1 MGTHNGRVW
10 VRLLSMLVVA
20 LGAGAAAA
28 SDWMY
33 YGGDAGGGRFS
44 SLAQINRDTVGE
56 LELAWSF
63 RTGVMAE
70 HADMSPLVAFHATP
84 VLLPAEAG
92 GHLVVCTPI
101 NWIIALD
108 PATGEERWRFD
119 PEIELTRFAGRFNCR
134 GTTPWRDP
142 EASLGQA
149 CAWRLFMGTVDRRI
163 VAIDAA
169 SGKPCEDF
177 GEQGIVDVN
186 PHVIAIG
193 PGELD
198 TALQFVSPPAV
209 IDGVLV
215 VGSTNNAKFR
225 NSTAPSGMVRAFD
238 ARSGT
243 PRWNFDT
250 LVRVPTAKLD
260 ATPAH
265 VGGANAWSMLSMD
278 RERGLVFVP
287 TASPSPDFF
296 GVRRPGDNR
305 YANSVIALR
314 AATGEVAWH
323 QQLVHHD
330 VWDYD
335 IPAQPMLVDITRDGQ
350 TTPVVIQLTKMGM
363 VFTFH
368 RETGEPF
375 FAIEE
380 RPVPQDGMP
389 GEDLSPTQPF
399 PVKPPPLIPQG
410 ISPDDAWG
418 FTYRDRRACRKSIE
432 SARHG
437 SMYQPPSLQGTVFN
451 PGSSGGM
458 NWGGGAFDPTRNLL
472 ITPVSRLAFY
482 VRFVPLADVSPEDA
496 ASPMAGFPFGPPGP
510 VSGIDYA
517 LQQRPLMS
525 PSFSP
530 CTAPPWSQLVAVD
543 MAKGEIQWKVPLG
556 VLDKLMPFPLPLR
569 LGTPVAG
576 GPIVTAGGLI
586 FMGATLDERFRA
598 FDRDTGEELWQVAT
612 PTTAN
617 ATPMTYMAD
626 GRQFVVIAAG
636 GHMFQY
642 AHGVSDY
649 LLAFALPAE

>member
-1 MGTHNGRVW
+1 MGNQIW
-10 VRLLSMLVVA
+10 PKWAWLLPMLVIV
-20 LGAGAAAA
+20 LGSGASAA

-33 YGGDAGGGRFS
+33 YGGDEGGGRYS
-44 SLAQINRDTVGE
+44 PLDQINRDTVGD
-56 LELAWSF
+56 LQLAWSF
-63 RTGVMAE
+63 RTGIMAQ
-70 HADMSPLVAFHATP
+70 HADLVPLVAFHATP
-84 VLLPAEAG
+84 VLLPEEAG
-92 GHLVVCTPI
+92 GHLVLCTPI
-101 NWIIALD
+101 NWVIALD
-108 PATGEERWRFD
+108 PATGAERWRFD
-119 PEIELTRFAGRFNCR
+119 PEINLSSFTGRFNCR
-134 GTTPWRDP
+134 GITPWHDSD
-142 EASLGQA
+142 ATFGQA
-149 CAWRLFMGTVDRRI
+149 CAWRLFMGTNDRRI
-163 VAIDAA
+163 VALDAA

-177 GEQGIVDVN
+177 GQQGIVDVN
-186 PHVIAIG
+186 PHVKSIG

-209 IDGVLV
+209 IRGVVV

-225 NSTAPSGMVRAFD
+225 NSTAPSGMIRAFD
-238 ARSGT
+238 ARTGAPSWT
-243 PRWNFDT
+243 FDT
-250 LVRVPTAKLD
+250 LVRASTPGLD

-278 RERGLVFVP
+278 SKRGLIFVP

-314 AATGEVAWH
+314 AATGKVAWH

-335 IPAQPMLVDITRDGQ
+335 VPAQPMLVDITHDGQ
-350 TTPVVIQLTKMGM
+350 SIPVVIQLTKMGM
-363 VFTFH
+363 VFVFD

-375 FAIEE
+375 FAVEE
-380 RPVPQDGMP
+380 RQVPQDGMP
-389 GEDLSPTQPF
+389 GERLSPTQPF
-399 PVKPPPLIPQG
+399 PVKPPPLVPQG
-410 ISPDDAWG
+410 LTPDDAWG
-418 FTYRDRRACRKSIE
+418 FTFRDRSACRKAIA

-437 SMYQPPSLQGTVFN
+437 DMYTPPTLQGTVFN

-472 ITPVSRLAFY
+472 ITPVSRLAFF
-482 VRFVPLADVSPEDA
+482 VRFVPLANVSEADA
-496 ASPMAGFPFGPPGP
+496 SSRMAGFPFGPPGP
-510 VSGIDYA
+510 VTGIEYA

-525 PSFSP
+525 PSFAP

-543 MAKGEIQWKVPLG
+543 MVKGEIRWKVPLG
-556 VLDKLMPFPLPLR
+556 VLDKLMPFPLPLKF
-569 LGTPVAG
+569 GTPFAG

-586 FMGATLDERFRA
+586 FIGATVDERFRA
-598 FDRDTGEELWQVAT
+598 FDRETGAELWQVAM

-626 GRQFVVIAAG
+626 GRQFVVVAAG

-642 AHGVSDY
+642 PDKISDY
-649 LLAFALPAE
+649 LLAYALPGQ